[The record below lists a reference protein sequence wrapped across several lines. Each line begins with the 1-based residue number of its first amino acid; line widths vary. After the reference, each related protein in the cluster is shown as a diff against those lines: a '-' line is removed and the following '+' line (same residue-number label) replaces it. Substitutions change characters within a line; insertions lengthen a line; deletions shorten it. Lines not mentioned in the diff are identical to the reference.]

1 MTPER
6 IERRS
11 IIITIVA
18 SVSFGLIGVVISLA
32 SQSGAVF
39 LDGVFSLIFAVVGLL
54 TLYVSGLVQRP
65 RDEQYPFGYAT
76 FEPML
81 NLFKGILITL
91 ALLYALWSAVTA
103 LMTGGQEVAAVGGIV
118 YAAIAVSGGAALAV
132 VLRKLAQRSGSP
144 IVQVDAQ
151 NAVIDTLISGSV
163 GVAFVATL
171 LLQNSRWS
179 QWARYADPVIMLAIA
194 AIAAPQPVRIIRS
207 NWRQIL
213 GRAPEPALR
222 ERVAALVDKVLLSVP
237 HAETYLRLTEMGRYL
252 YIHLYVI
259 VPEDAPE
266 PIDTR
271 LHDRIR
277 QRIHDAL
284 AAEFPYLALDI
295 GFTMDRRWALEQRT
309 DRGSHRHLSA
319 RRRKRR
325 RIAGRPRP
333 AVRRRGAAT
342 PATPLCGPRQRA
354 PVTSVRRNRRRSS
367 SGAPQRSKA
376 VPSAACS
383 SATRSGCPVA
393 TLRRSLGSAS
403 RSLSQVPR

>member
-1 MTPER
+1 MTPAQL
-6 IERRS
+6 ERRS
-11 IIITIVA
+11 IVITIVA
-18 SVSFGLIGVVISLA
+18 SVSFGLIGVVISVA

-65 RDEQYPFGYAT
+65 RDDQYPFGYAT

-103 LMTGGQEVAAVGGIV
+103 LMTGGQEVAAVGGII
-118 YAAIAVSGGAALAV
+118 YAVIAVGGGTSLAV
-132 VLRKLAQRSGSP
+132 VLRKLAHRSGSP

-151 NAVIDTLISGSV
+151 NAVIDTLISGAV

-194 AIAAPQPVRIIRS
+194 AIAAPQPIRIIRS
-207 NWRQIL
+207 NWRQVL
-213 GRAPEPALR
+213 GRAPERAIR
-222 ERVAALVDKVLLSVP
+222 ERVVALVDEVLLGVP
-237 HAETYLRLTEMGRYL
+237 HSETHLRVTEVGRYL

-259 VPEDAPE
+259 VPEDTPE

-277 QRIHDAL
+277 QRIHDAI
-284 AAEFPYLALDI
+284 AVEFPYLALDI
-295 GFTMDRRWALEQRT
+295 GFTMDPRWALSSSPT
-309 DRGSHRHLSA
+309 DDRRSA
-319 RRRKRR
+319 R
-325 RIAGRPRP
+325 A
-333 AVRRRGAAT
+333 
-342 PATPLCGPRQRA
+342 
-354 PVTSVRRNRRRSS
+354 
-367 SGAPQRSKA
+367 
-376 VPSAACS
+376 
-383 SATRSGCPVA
+383 
-393 TLRRSLGSAS
+393 
-403 RSLSQVPR
+403 

>member
-1 MTPER
+1 MTPAQL
-6 IERRS
+6 ERRS

-18 SVSFGLIGVVISLA
+18 SGSFGLIGVAISIA

-54 TLYVSGLVQRP
+54 TLYVSSLVQRP
-65 RDEQYPFGYAT
+65 RDDQYPFGYAT

-118 YAAIAVSGGAALAV
+118 YAAIAVGGGAALAV
-132 VLRKLAQRSGSP
+132 VLRKLAHRSGSP

-151 NAVIDTLISGSV
+151 NAVIDTLISGAV

-171 LLQNSRWS
+171 LLQSSRWS

-194 AIAAPQPVRIIRS
+194 AIAAPQPIRIIRS
-207 NWRQIL
+207 NWRQVL
-213 GRAPEPALR
+213 GRAPERAIR
-222 ERVAALVDKVLLSVP
+222 ERVATLVDEILVNVP
-237 HAETYLRLTEMGRYL
+237 HSETHLRVTEVGRYL

-259 VPEDAPE
+259 VPEDTAE

-277 QRIHDAL
+277 HRIYDAIVG
-284 AAEFPYLALDI
+284 EFPYLALDI
-295 GFTMDRRWALEQRT
+295 GFTMDERWAL
-309 DRGSHRHLSA
+309 
-319 RRRKRR
+319 
-325 RIAGRPRP
+325 
-333 AVRRRGAAT
+333 
-342 PATPLCGPRQRA
+342 
-354 PVTSVRRNRRRSS
+354 SS
-367 SGAPQRSKA
+367 SPAGDPNTIH
-376 VPSAACS
+376 AA
-383 SATRSGCPVA
+383 AGGT
-393 TLRRSLGSAS
+393 AS
-403 RSLSQVPR
+403 DRP